1 VTKTETSQ
9 IYALRLKGWSE
20 EVWMYT
26 SSVCF
31 QGNHGGMTFCMND
44 MRDRELEDFFEGPS
58 IGKEGLGL
66 DAKKGGEFENQ
77 DWEHGS

>member
-1 VTKTETSQ
+1 
-9 IYALRLKGWSE
+9 
-20 EVWMYT
+20 
-26 SSVCF
+26 
-31 QGNHGGMTFCMND
+31 MND
-44 MRDRELEDFFEGPS
+44 MRDRDLEDFFEGPS